1 MDTASHTRNI
11 LVSLGGGGRSGLEIE
26 ARPETL
32 GERKNPSYLCR
43 WIANRSFDAEATL
56 EFNPETASDFAGL
69 ALVQNEKS
77 YAAIGLTKGDDG
89 RNIVM
94 LIRHD
99 KKGKRVLDTANI
111 PVGEVSVKVEGR
123 DETLRFY
130 WRQKGGEWARLGG
143 DECSDILTTQY
154 AGGFV
159 GATVGLYAT
168 SKSSSDPHH

>member
-1 MDTASHTRNI
+1 M
-11 LVSLGGGGRSGLEIE
+11 
-26 ARPETL
+26 
-32 GERKNPSYLCR
+32 
-43 WIANRSFDAEATL
+43 
-56 EFNPETASDFAGL
+56 
-69 ALVQNEKS
+69 QNEKS

-99 KKGKRVLDTANI
+99 KNGKKILATTSI
-111 PVGEVSVKVEGR
+111 SSTEVCVKVEGR